1 MQQRE
6 KPERLG
12 LSGPDA
18 YNWPVKVK
26 KRVICNLNTDIVL
39 QFKKSSGKEFHT
51 LTERLTINERQGLEY
66 KRSTDNLKFIQQTN
80 LIMNHNIVCCKAFS
94 DWSSC
99 NTKGRL
105 DLR

>member
-1 MQQRE
+1 M
-6 KPERLG
+6 G

-51 LTERLTINERQGLEY
+51 LTERLTINERQGLKY
-66 KRSTDNLKFIQQTN
+66 KRSTDNLKIWPLLLLLCTSLSDSILHIEKPLQILNNSTILIN
-80 LIMNHNIVCCKAFS
+80 LIIPWM
-94 DWSSC
+94 
-99 NTKGRL
+99 
-105 DLR
+105 